1 MKRFIVLFM
10 FACFGTAAQADH
22 HETIAFEKRQ
32 PDSPMTVT
40 SVTLGRDAT
49 TINAEGEMGAYG
61 RVYVTFTLTY
71 DADRT
76 SGEVSGEGRGVS
88 PDGYVTGLFAGRWAI
103 EDGIV
108 VMRHVV
114 EISDGTMNFDVV
126 TFDPA
131 SKDMTIEVHVIK

>member
-1 MKRFIVLFM
+1 MKRLIALVM
-10 FACFGTAAQADH
+10 FVCLGTIAQADNH
-22 HETIAFEKRQ
+22 GGVAFEKRQ

-40 SVTLGRDAT
+40 SVTLGRDVT
-49 TINAEGEMGAYG
+49 TINAEGEMGTYG
-61 RVYVTFTLTY
+61 RVYVTFNLTY

-76 SGEVSGEGRGVS
+76 SGQVSGEGRGVS
-88 PDGYVTGLFAGRWAI
+88 AEGYVTGLFAGRWAL

-114 EISDGTMNFDVV
+114 ELSDGTMNFDVA

-131 SKDMTIEVHVIK
+131 SKDMAIKVHVIK